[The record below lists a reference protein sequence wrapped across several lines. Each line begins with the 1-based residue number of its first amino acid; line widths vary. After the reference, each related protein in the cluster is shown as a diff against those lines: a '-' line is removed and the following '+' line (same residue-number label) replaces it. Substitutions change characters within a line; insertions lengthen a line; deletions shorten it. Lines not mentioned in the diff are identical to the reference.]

1 MGLVSDIFKENKKI
15 LLLSLGLLVAA
26 SLAML
31 MTQSSVYEPL
41 DLTVEKDTYTQ
52 PDQVLEEGIDYQALI
67 KTSFGDIKV
76 DLFESETPTTVNS
89 FLFLSGKKFYDD
101 IIFHRVVRGFVIQ
114 AGDPKGTGLGGPGY
128 TFADE
133 ITERKFELYILAMA
147 NAGANTNGSQFF
159 IVSADIVDGNIQALQ
174 GKYTIFGKV
183 ISGFAVV
190 DSIERVEVDVDDKPI
205 NDIRIESI
213 QILEN

>member
-1 MGLVSDIFKENKKI
+1 MGVVSDIFKENKKI
-15 LLLSLGLLVAA
+15 LLLSLGLLAAA

-41 DLTVEKDTYTQ
+41 NLDVEKDTYTE
-52 PDQVLEEGIDYQALI
+52 PDQVMEEGVDYQALI

-76 DLFESETPTTVNS
+76 DLFEDETPTTVNS

-114 AGDPKGTGLGGPGY
+114 AGDPKGTGVGGPGY

-133 ITERKFELYILAMA
+133 ITERKYEPYVLAMA

-159 IVSADIVDGNIQALQ
+159 IVSADITDGNIQNLQ
-174 GKYTIFGKV
+174 GNYTLFGKV

-190 DSIERVEVDVDDKPI
+190 DSIERVEVDADDKPV
-205 NDIRIESI
+205 NDITIESI

>member
-133 ITERKFELYILAMA
+133 ITERKFEPYILAMA